1 MYVVDRCLEQACW
14 LPCVSA
20 SIVKDWDAEA
30 RNAVIIG
37 EAHVVM
43 EHRETGVSVTRSGRL
58 ASIY

>member
-20 SIVKDWDAEA
+20 SMVKDWDAEA

-43 EHRETGVSVTRSGRL
+43 EHRETGVSVTR
-58 ASIY
+58 